1 MDTPEPVQNARE
13 SFGDIN
19 YDIDPSLS
27 HVRFTEDVMCENV
40 ISGEEK
46 VLFEEGDE
54 LEVQYLDYY
63 ESRGWLLTVR
73 KEDGNTYDFC
83 TDQYA
88 FEWVYDSEVPEK
100 AREAQEKLAEAQDL
114 LDDIWGETG
123 DSSAEEATRRV
134 VRTREIVERN
144 YL

>member
-1 MDTPEPVQNARE
+1 MNTPEPVQNARE
-13 SFGDIN
+13 SPGRITVLE
-19 YDIDPSLS
+19 YDVDPNLS
-27 HVRFTEDVMCENV
+27 HVRFTEDATR
-40 ISGEEK
+40 GGD
-46 VLFEEGDE
+46 VLFEAGDE
-54 LEVQYLDYY
+54 AKVQYLDYY
-63 ESRGWLLTVR
+63 SDRGWLLTVR

-134 VRTREIVERN
+134 IRTREIVEQN